1 MSQVDKAPK
10 LFIYSTILPVI
21 WLSFG
26 SIFSYFFPE
35 KKLGVMG
42 LVLIIHLALL
52 PICWHFSKNFNRH
65 FLKNEKIRLVIYLTL
80 WAFICES
87 LGLLYV
93 FSLDS
98 QSSMPTSALL
108 GILGFTLA
116 MDTLFMYLGV
126 QFAGKHFVNYFMSK
140 REAESA

>member
-1 MSQVDKAPK
+1 MSQVDKVPK
-10 LFIYSTILPVI
+10 LFIYSIMLPVA

-52 PICWHFSKNFNRH
+52 PICWHFSKKFNRH
-65 FLKNEKIRLVIYLTL
+65 FLRSEKIRLIIYLAL
-80 WAFICES
+80 WALICES

-98 QSSMPTSALL
+98 QRSISISALL
-108 GILGFTLA
+108 GILGFTLVI
-116 MDTLFMYLGV
+116 DTLFMYLAV
-126 QFAGKHFVNYFMSK
+126 QFTGKRFINYFMGK
-140 REAESA
+140 